1 MQPTPGHRALSG
13 LHRNTL
19 WLLLACLFS
28 LPATAQA
35 DISLPGA
42 IHLGDNDSTT
52 YTPRDP
58 VTYQQIR
65 DYPIHFQLTE
75 EVTITEVRL
84 GNIQNLESDGHI
96 RVFIDN
102 SDRGRSPDGSATVDI
117 TDMTLTAGLHTIAFE
132 GQCYHRLT
140 GNPLKNCTATSD
152 EDDFDFDAIL
162 LKTSTATATTAAIH
176 LIQRRH
182 PGDNND
188 DNDNYDPTDVYPF
201 YPDAPEGSTLSLP
214 VSLTAATTGIQFD
227 FYRLRNLDRDCQ
239 IFWDGNV
246 IGTLTPGGDPVDLAD
261 DPYSLSHTFGLPQAT
276 GTHTLTLTIGNI
288 GRRNNDDFSWDE
300 LIIRP
305 AVTTTL
311 HHIRIEH
318 DGSASACAP
327 EDNIT
332 IKACGDAT
340 CATPLLYPGSVTVD
354 LSDIGTWSSDPVTF
368 SGGETTVTLAA
379 SGVVTLGGTATTPT
393 ATNATTC
400 YNTTTGAND
409 CTLNFA
415 SANFAF
421 DVPDHTSA
429 TRQLVT
435 ITACASHFANKTRA
449 IKFWSTYIDPNS
461 GTKQGS
467 IVAGTGNADC
477 TTGYSS
483 LGTSEAGAT
492 TLNLDFSSGSS
503 PQATFSLCYPDA
515 GKVQLNARYDGA
527 STNAPPDAGVVVLGN
542 DTFVAKPSGFV
553 LSDIKQ
559 TATPQLLNPAATDA
573 SGAKFVKAG
582 ETFTATVTAKNAK
595 NETTPNFSREAT
607 PEGVKLT
614 ANLFTPTGGTNPA
627 LTCKGSATDCVIP
640 GGVVNFTNGS
650 ATVTD
655 LVWSEVGIITLTPS
669 IGDGNY
675 LGAGEVTGTT
685 SGNVGRFIPDHFA
698 ITPGSVTEGCD
709 PGNFTY
715 FGQDGFSTGFTLI
728 AQNTAN
734 ATTQNYTGNF
744 AKFDPTAWNNYNFTA
759 TGLPAAPSPASTL
772 LASATAPT
780 GAWSNGTA
788 SVIAKHLASRPAAPV
803 APATITVSA
812 KPADTDGV
820 TLVSAV
826 AVQTA
831 ATPLRYGRIVL
842 QNAYGPETATLKMR
856 LLTQYYDGAAFI
868 ANPDDITCSKYSAT
882 DLTCSNLIG
891 PVTCT
896 DVIASG
902 VDISNGQYFILSAPM
917 KTGTLLYTLTVDPWL
932 QYEWD
937 NVTPQDYNE
946 NPTGR
951 ANFGIYRGNDR
962 IINWREVIR

>member
-1 MQPTPGHRALSG
+1 VQPTPGHRALSG

-58 VTYQQIR
+58 ITYQQIR

-84 GNIQNLESDGHI
+84 WNIQNLESNGHI

-102 SDRGRSPDGSATVDI
+102 SDRGRGADGSATVDI

-132 GQCYHRLT
+132 GQCYKKNGDPLNNCT
-140 GNPLKNCTATSD
+140 GNSD

-176 LIQRRH
+176 FVQRRH
-182 PGDNND
+182 PGDYND

-214 VSLTAATTGIQFD
+214 VSLTATTTGIQFD
-227 FYRLRNLDRDCQ
+227 FYRLRNLNRDCQ
-239 IFWDGNV
+239 ISWDGNV

-261 DPYSLSHTFGLPQAT
+261 DPYSLSHTFSQPQAI
-276 GTHTLTLTIGNI
+276 GAHTLTLTIGNI
-288 GRRNNDDFSWDE
+288 GYRNNDDFSWDE

-327 EDNIT
+327 EDIT
-332 IKACGDAT
+332 IKACADAT
-340 CATPLLYPGSVTVD
+340 CAPPLYPDSVTVN
-354 LSDIGTWSSDPVTF
+354 LNDIGTWSTDPVTF
-368 SGGETTVTLAA
+368 SGGEIPLKLAA
-379 SGVVTLGGTATTPT
+379 SGVVTLGGTATSPT
-393 ATNATTC
+393 ASNATTC
-400 YNTTTGAND
+400 YNTTTGTND